1 MDIEK
6 MNKKIFHMGLRLSIV
21 PLILLIIMTTVVTF
35 AQAEEYLA
43 PVITS
48 ISPDSGEQG
57 QGLDLTISGYNF
69 MEGVEV
75 TFHPPEGIIVE
86 SVDFTDAQSVTTF
99 IIIDIDALAGPRDV
113 TVISP
118 DGQSYTLDQG
128 FTVTEAKPII
138 DVTPPPMITG
148 LTATDAHDGN
158 ISLSWIP
165 SEVEDFAFHA
175 IYISETEITDVTG
188 LSPIAKITDIA
199 VRTYQVTELVD
210 GTRYYVAVTAVDTV
224 GNEGKAVTSVS
235 ATPTKRLRGELLN
248 GQYTI
253 DPEAKTITFTV
264 TWTGDPSETV
274 YVTVSNIDYPME
286 YSSVGQTLTVT
297 RTFEELNL
305 KPGDTFEFSFKA
317 AGEEGMEKGTGEIPV
332 TAAGE
337 EGMEEGTGEIP
348 EEGKTFPWWVVGL
361 VGGLI
366 ALTTLVIMQVKKKPP
381 KEKKKKETPIKKK
394 PPKEKEKKETPTK
407 KKPPK
412 EKEKKETP
420 TKKKVKGCGVFSEP
434 DELTGEYLQTVTYNE
449 TVWVIDF
456 DEDETW
462 QKVITAKGTV
472 GWVVTSHLIPDKK
485 PDIHGKVAPGKAI
498 TSDEPGSGVKG

>member
-6 MNKKIFHMGLRLSIV
+6 MNKKIFRMGLRLSIV
-21 PLILLIIMTTVVTF
+21 PFILLIIMTTVVTF

-57 QGLDLTISGYNF
+57 QGLDLTISAYNF

-99 IIIDIDALAGPRDV
+99 IVIDIDALAGPRDV

-235 ATPTKRLRGELLN
+235 ATPTKRVRGELLN

-274 YVTVSNIDYPME
+274 YVTVSDIDYPME

-305 KPGDTFEFSFKA
+305 KPGDAFEFSFKA
-317 AGEEGMEKGTGEIPV
+317 AEEGMEKGTGEIPV

-337 EGMEEGTGEIP
+337 GTEKGTGETP
-348 EEGKTFPWWVVGL
+348 EEEKIFPWWVVGL

-366 ALTTLVIMQVKKKPP
+366 ALTTLVIVRVKKKPP
-381 KEKKKKETPIKKK
+381 KEKERKETPIKKK
-394 PPKEKEKKETPTK
+394 PPKEKK
-407 KKPPK
+407 KKG
-412 EKEKKETP
+412 TP
-420 TKKKVKGCGVFSEP
+420 YYIQVKRCNVFSEP
-434 DELTGEYLQTVTYNE
+434 DELTGEVLQTVTYNE
-449 TVWVIDF
+449 TVWVADF
-456 DEDETW
+456 DEDETF
-462 QKVITAKGTV
+462 QKVITANGIV
-472 GWVVTSHLIPDKK
+472 GWVITSHLIPDKR
-485 PDIHGKVAPGKAI
+485 PVIDGKVAPGKAS